1 MAAGYFIVSQDG
13 DNLDIEYRVHPNA
26 QGPCPDDQLALK
38 NDVEATEAALKVLYP
53 DATLR
58 LPKFRELLS
67 LAAVG
72 LAGANAAPKIAAAA
86 LASFKQGILL
96 TEGGSRKNR
105 YLKELGKYAA
115 LFAGAPLLA
124 AIVFRYVVPCFWTLL
139 TCAKSLVGLLTNFS
153 LLWSGAIIGAWLSYG
168 LRTEVLS
175 FEELVLPEEDRLE
188 PPVRLLFVGML
199 ALVLGLALY
208 IGVIDISFGKVSSHE
223 FIHRTAL
230 ALLLGVL
237 MGASE
242 RALSSQVTKLAG
254 NLLPGK

>member
-13 DNLDIEYRVHPNA
+13 DNLDIEYRVDPNA

-38 NDVEATEAALKVLYP
+38 NDIEAAEAALKVLYP
-53 DATLR
+53 DESLR

-67 LAAVG
+67 LASVG

-96 TEGGSRKNR
+96 TEGGARKNR
-105 YLKELGKYAA
+105 YLKDLGKFAVLFAA
-115 LFAGAPLLA
+115 LPLLVA
-124 AIVFRYVVPCFWTLL
+124 VVLRYGVPCFWTLSS
-139 TCAKSLVGLLTNFS
+139 CAKTVAALLTNFS
-153 LLWSGAIIGAWLSYG
+153 LLWSGAMLGAWLSYG
-168 LRTEVLS
+168 LRTEVLT

-188 PPVRLLFVGML
+188 PLVRLLFVGML
-199 ALVLGLALY
+199 AMVLGLALY
-208 IGVIDISFGKVSSHE
+208 IGVLDISFGKVSSRQ

-242 RALSSQVTKLAG
+242 RALSGQVTKLAG